1 MGSQSYRYGPLR
13 QTGEFRLLSLK
24 PGTGRVLEG
33 EFIDCNNSYE
43 AVSYVWG
50 GNEKADVIHIRGRTL
65 PITMNLSLV
74 LRDLRSST
82 ESRVLWIDAICINQE
97 DVHERGQQ
105 VQLMRDIYS
114 NAQRVLFHISRPT
127 ELTDFVMDSLEALRI
142 QSTKYPWANEDDLRA
157 QWKRVQSYFEET
169 TWGTKQRQVAGLE
182 HILSQPWFSRVW
194 IMQEVAN
201 ARDALV
207 YCGSKSI
214 PASIFALSPRLIPVS
229 KPDANRYQS
238 VLDLMPGSMRRY
250 GRPDYRRDL
259 HSLLLRFASAQASES
274 YDRVYGL
281 LGMCPDA
288 LRDAT
293 LKPDYTK
300 PGKALLRDTIGHICG
315 CDVRLVPVMPY
326 ANIEDLISRLRSVHS
341 TMLLELLRVSD
352 TKNALSLLANYGNH
366 VTVTW
371 EILEFG
377 TTDVMHA
384 HGVTQLLLGQ
394 RWAYGETTFRTPSTS
409 IIWAVTRGHV
419 ELVQKMIEKGDNA
432 EARRIIASHALYAAC
447 EAGQEAIVRVLL
459 TTDVDVEEVDSNGY
473 TPLMVA
479 AKQGHANIVRVLRN
493 KGASLERRSHRF
505 LETPLLRAVSTDN
518 EAMARLLLELGAD
531 TEARNQPGDVPLTIA
546 VRKNNRE
553 AVRLLLEY
561 GADRQ
566 ATIKTG
572 GTPVQLAMEL
582 KNETVARMLL
592 GKEERAKPS
601 IGRGFAGLSV
611 NRSIPLRERVS

>member
-1 MGSQSYRYGPLR
+1 MVPQSYRYGPLR

-24 PGTGRVLEG
+24 PGTGRILEG
-33 EFIDCNNSYE
+33 EFIDYNNSYE

-50 GNEKADVIHIRGRTL
+50 GSEQADVIYIQGRTL

-82 ESRVLWIDAICINQE
+82 KSRVLWIDAICINQQ

-127 ELTDFVMDSLEALRI
+127 ELTDFVMDSLEVLRV
-142 QSTKYPWANEDDLRA
+142 QSYKYPWANEDELHA
-157 QWKRVQSYFEET
+157 QWERVQSHFEET

-229 KPDANRYQS
+229 KPEPSRYQS
-238 VLDLMPGSMRRY
+238 VLDLMPGSLRKY
-250 GRPDYRRDL
+250 GRPDYGQDL
-259 HSLLLRFASAQASES
+259 HSLLLRFSSAQASES

-300 PGKALLRDTIGHICG
+300 PGKDLLRDTIGHICR
-315 CDVRLVPVMPY
+315 CDVRRIPVMPY
-326 ANIEDLISRLRSVHS
+326 ANIEDLIGGLRSVHS

-352 TKNALSLLANYGNH
+352 AKNALSLLVHYGNH
-366 VTVTW
+366 VIVTW
-371 EILEFG
+371 DMLEFG

-384 HGVTQLLLGQ
+384 HGVTRLLLDQ
-394 RWAYGETTFRTPSTS
+394 RWANGETAFQIPSKS
-409 IIWAVTRGHV
+409 ITWAVTRGQV
-419 ELVQKMIEKGDNA
+419 ELLQKMIEKGDNA
-432 EARRIIASHALYAAC
+432 EARRIIASHALYTAC
-447 EAGQEAIVRVLL
+447 EAGQEAVVSVLL
-459 TTDVDVEEVDSNGY
+459 SKDVEIEEADSNGY

-479 AKQGHANIVRVLRN
+479 AKEGHANIVRLLTN
-493 KGASLERRSHRF
+493 KGASLEGRSLRLH
-505 LETPLLRAVSTDN
+505 ETPLLRAISTDN
-518 EAMARLLLELGAD
+518 EAIARLLLELGAN
-531 TEARNQPGDVPLTIA
+531 TEARNRSDDTPLTIA
-546 VRKNNRE
+546 IRKNNRE
-553 AVRLLLEY
+553 AVRLLLEH

-566 ATIKTG
+566 ATTKTG

-601 IGRGFAGLSV
+601 IGRGFAGLSM
-611 NRSIPLRERVS
+611 NRSIPLRERVR